1 MRKTDQEVHRLM
13 KEYAKHGEV
22 GRAARAAAMD
32 RKTAGKYITAQKL
45 PSELRRDRDWRTR
58 PDPFEADWSGI
69 RKMLED
75 TPELEAKIV
84 LEYFIVKDPDRYQES
99 HLRTLQRRFKQWRA
113 LEGPPKRVFFSQVHV
128 PGEAMQTDFT
138 WGTELGVT
146 IGGELFAHMICHS
159 VLPYSNWQWVS
170 VCQSESMTSIRRG
183 VQATVFQLGHVPKF
197 HQTDNS
203 TAATHDLRTGK
214 RGFNEE
220 YKSMIEH
227 FGMEPR
233 TIMVGE
239 KEQNGDIEAA
249 NGAFK
254 RRVRQM
260 LLLRGSKDFDTVEK
274 YEEWLREVAA
284 SANRG
289 RLVKLKD
296 ELATMRP
303 LSVSRLPEYT
313 EIEPLVSSWSTIKVK
328 SNAYSVPSQLIGEKV
343 RVRLFDTRLEVYLG
357 GKLQLTGER
366 LVGHQRHNINYR
378 HVIDSLIK
386 KAGAFERYRY
396 REDLFPTITFR
407 RAYDA
412 LAGAMP
418 PRKADIEYLRC
429 LHLAAKTMEVDVEQA
444 IKVLMDEG
452 TVPIADK
459 VKDLVAPDKPTIPA
473 LAIPNVNL
481 NSYDEL
487 LIGCAEA
494 MS

>member
-1 MRKTDQEVHRLM
+1 
-13 KEYAKHGEV
+13 
-22 GRAARAAAMD
+22 MD
-32 RKTAGKYITAQKL
+32 RKTASKYIAAQKL
-45 PSELRRDRDWRTR
+45 PSELRADRNWRTR
-58 PDPFEADWSGI
+58 PDPFEADWPAI
-69 RKMLED
+69 RQMLTD
-75 TPELEAKIV
+75 TPELEAKVV
-84 LEYFIVKDPDRYQES
+84 LEYLIAKHPDRYQES

-138 WGTELGVT
+138 WGTDFGVT
-146 IGGELFAHMICHS
+146 IAGETFAHMICHS

-183 VQATVFQLGHVPKF
+183 VQTAVFQLGHVPKF

-220 YKSMIEH
+220 YERMVRH

-233 TIMVGE
+233 TIGVGE
-239 KEQNGDIEAA
+239 KEQNGDIESA

-260 LLLRGSKDFDTVEK
+260 LLMRGGRDFDTVEQ
-274 YEEWLREVAA
+274 YEEWLRGIAGG
-284 SANRG
+284 ANRG
-289 RLVKLKD
+289 RQAKLKD
-296 ELATMRP
+296 ELAAMRP

-313 EIEPLVSSWSTIKVK
+313 EIEVLVSSWSTIKVHA
-328 SNAYSVPSQLIGEKV
+328 NAYSVPSQLIGEKV
-343 RVRLFDTRLEVYLG
+343 RARVFDTRLEVHLG
-357 GKLQLTGER
+357 GKLQLTVER
-366 LVGHQRHNINYR
+366 LAGKQRHNINYR
-378 HVIDSLIK
+378 HVIDSLLRK
-386 KAGAFERYRY
+386 VGAFERYRY

-412 LAGAMP
+412 LVGAMP

-429 LHLAAKTMEVDVEQA
+429 LHLAAKTMQLDVEHA
-444 IKVLMDEG
+444 IATLMGEG
-452 TVPIADK
+452 IVPTADK
-459 VKDLVAPDKPTIPA
+459 VKELVVPDTPTIPD
-473 LAIPNVNL
+473 LTIPSVDL
-481 NSYDEL
+481 NGYDAL
-487 LIGCAEA
+487 LIGCAEV

>member
-1 MRKTDQEVHRLM
+1 MRKTDQEVQRLM
-13 KEYAKHGEV
+13 KEYVKQGEV

-32 RKTAGKYITAQKL
+32 RKTARKYIAAQKL
-45 PSELRRDRDWRTR
+45 PSELRVDRGWRTR
-58 PDPFEADWSGI
+58 PDPFEADWPAI
-69 RKMLED
+69 RQMLED

-84 LEYFIVKDPDRYQES
+84 LEYLIAKHPDRYQES

-113 LEGPPKRVFFSQVHV
+113 LEGPAKRVFFSQVHV

-146 IGGELFAHMICHS
+146 IAGEIFAHMICHS

-183 VQATVFQLGHVPKF
+183 VQTAVFQLGHVPKF

-214 RGFNEE
+214 RGFNEQYE
-220 YKSMIEH
+220 RMVRH

-233 TIMVGE
+233 TIAVGE
-239 KEQNGDIEAA
+239 KEQNGDIESA

-260 LLLRGSKDFDTVEK
+260 LLMRGSKDFGTVEQ
-274 YEEWLREVAA
+274 YEEWLRGIAA
-284 SANRG
+284 TANRG
-289 RLVKLKD
+289 RQVKLAD
-296 ELATMRP
+296 ELSAMRP

-313 EIEPLVSSWSTIKVK
+313 EIELLVSSWSTIKVNT
-328 SNAYSVPSQLIGEKV
+328 NAYSVPSQLIGERV
-343 RVRLFDTRLEVYLG
+343 RVRVFDTRIEVHLG
-357 GKLQLTGER
+357 GKLQLTVER
-366 LVGHQRHNINYR
+366 LVGKQRHSINYR
-378 HVIDSLIK
+378 HVIDSLIR

-407 RAYDA
+407 RAYDT

-429 LHLAAKTMEVDVEQA
+429 LHLAAKTMEFDVEHA
-444 IKVLMDEG
+444 ITVLMAEG
-452 TVPIADK
+452 TVPMADK
-459 VKDLVAPDKPTIPA
+459 VKELVAPNKPTIPD
-473 LAIPNVNL
+473 LAIPDVNL
-481 NSYDEL
+481 NGYDGL
-487 LIGCAEA
+487 LIGCTEV

>member
-1 MRKTDQEVHRLM
+1 MRKTDQEVQRLM
-13 KEYAKHGEV
+13 REYSKHGEL

-32 RKTAGKYITAQKL
+32 RKTARKYIGEKKL
-45 PSELRRDRDWRTR
+45 PSELRGDRHWRTR
-58 PDPFEADWSGI
+58 RDPFEADWPAI
-69 RKMLED
+69 QEMLTD
-75 TPELEAKIV
+75 APELEAKIV
-84 LEYFIVKDPDRYQES
+84 LEHLIAKHPGRYQEG

-146 IGGELFAHMICHS
+146 IAGADFAHMICHS

-183 VQATVFQLGHVPKF
+183 VQAAVFEIGRVPKF

-220 YKSMIEH
+220 YERMVRH

-233 TIMVGE
+233 TIAVGE
-239 KEQNGDIEAA
+239 KEQNGDIESA
-249 NGAFK
+249 NGALK

-260 LLLRGSKDFDTVEK
+260 LLMRGDKGFDSVEY
-274 YEEWLREVAA
+274 YEEWLRGVACA
-284 SANRG
+284 ANCARQ
-289 RLVKLKD
+289 VKFKD

-313 EIEPLVSSWSTIKVK
+313 EIEVLVSSWSTIKIHA
-328 SNAYSVPSQLIGEKV
+328 NAYSVPSQLIGERIRA
-343 RVRLFDTRLEVYLG
+343 RVFDTRIEVRLG
-357 GKLQLTGER
+357 GKLQLTVER
-366 LVGHQRHNINYR
+366 LVGKQRHSINYR
-378 HVIDSLIK
+378 HVIDSLIR

-396 REDLFPTITFR
+396 RADLFPTIAFR

-412 LAGAMP
+412 LADAMP
-418 PRKADIEYLRC
+418 RRKADIEYLRC
-429 LHLAAKTMEVDVEQA
+429 LHLAAKAMQVDVEHA
-444 IKVLMDEG
+444 VIALMDEG
-452 TVPIADK
+452 AVPTADK
-459 VKDLVAPDKPTIPA
+459 VKKLVAPGSPITPEVTIPKVELTGYDA
-473 LAIPNVNL
+473 LLP
-481 NSYDEL
+481 
-487 LIGCAEA
+487 GCVEV

>member
-1 MRKTDQEVHRLM
+1 
-13 KEYAKHGEV
+13 
-22 GRAARAAAMD
+22 MD
-32 RKTAGKYITAQKL
+32 RKTAGKYIAAQKL
-45 PSELRRDRDWRTR
+45 PSELRADRDWRTR
-58 PDPFEADWSGI
+58 PDPFEADWSAI
-69 RKMLED
+69 RQMLKD

-84 LEYFIVKDPDRYQES
+84 LEYLIAKYPDRYQES

-146 IGGELFAHMICHS
+146 IAGEVFAHMICHS
-159 VLPYSNWQWVS
+159 VLPYSNWQWGS

-183 VQATVFQLGHVPKF
+183 VQAAVFQLGHVPVF

-220 YKSMIEH
+220 YERMVRH

-233 TIMVGE
+233 TIAVAE
-239 KEQNGDIEAA
+239 KEQNGDVESA
-249 NGAFK
+249 NGALK

-260 LLLRGSKDFDTVEK
+260 LLMRGSKDFDSVVK
-274 YEEWLREVAA
+274 YEEWLRGVAEG
-284 SANRG
+284 ANRG
-289 RLVKLKD
+289 RQVKLRE
-296 ELATMRP
+296 ELAKMRP

-313 EIEPLVSSWSTIKVK
+313 EIETQVSSWSTIKVNT
-328 SNAYSVPSQLIGEKV
+328 NAYSVPSQLIGEKV
-343 RVRLFDTRLEVYLG
+343 RVRVFDTRIEVYLG
-357 GKLQLTGER
+357 GKLQLTVER
-366 LVGHQRHNINYR
+366 LVGKQRHNINYR
-378 HVIDSLIK
+378 HVIDSLIRRV
-386 KAGAFERYRY
+386 GAFERYRY

-412 LAGAMP
+412 LVGAMP

-429 LHLAAKTMEVDVEQA
+429 LHLAAKTMEFDVERA
-444 IKVLMDEG
+444 ITKLMDDRALP
-452 TVPIADK
+452 TADR
-459 VKDLVAPDKPTIPA
+459 VKELVAPDSPAIPHVTIPS
-473 LAIPNVNL
+473 VNL
-481 NSYDEL
+481 NSYDTL
-487 LIGCAEA
+487 LIGCTEV

>member
-1 MRKTDQEVHRLM
+1 MRKTDQEVQRLM

-32 RKTAGKYITAQKL
+32 RKTARKYIAAQKL
-45 PSELRRDRDWRTR
+45 PSELRADRDWRTR
-58 PDPFEADWSGI
+58 PDPFEEDWPDIG
-69 RKMLED
+69 KMLAD

-84 LEYFIVKDPDRYQES
+84 LEYLIAKDPDRYQES

-146 IGGELFAHMICHS
+146 IAGELFAHMICHS

-183 VQATVFQLGHVPKF
+183 VQSTVFKLGHAPKW

-220 YKSMIEH
+220 YERMVRH

-233 TIMVGE
+233 TIAVGE
-239 KEQNGDIEAA
+239 KEQNGDIESA
-249 NGAFK
+249 NGALK

-260 LLLRGSKDFDTVEK
+260 LLMRGSKDFDTVEQ
-274 YEEWLREVAA
+274 YEEWLRGVAA
-284 SANRG
+284 LANRG
-289 RLVKLKD
+289 RQAKLAD
-296 ELATMRP
+296 ELAVMRP

-313 EIEPLVSSWSTIKVK
+313 EIDLQVSSWSTIRVNT
-328 SNAYSVPSQLIGEKV
+328 NAYSVPSQLIGEKV
-343 RVRLFDTRLEVYLG
+343 RVRVFDTRLEVHLG
-357 GKLQLTGER
+357 GKLQLTVER
-366 LVGHQRHNINYR
+366 LVGKQRHNINYR
-378 HVIDSLIK
+378 HVIDSLIR

-396 REDLFPTITFR
+396 REDLFPTIAFR

-412 LAGAMP
+412 LAATMP

-429 LHLAAKTMEVDVEQA
+429 LHLAAKTMEHDVEHA
-444 IKVLMDEG
+444 ITVIMDEG
-452 TVPIADK
+452 GVPTADK
-459 VKDLVAPDKPTIPA
+459 VKELVAPDKPSIPDV
-473 LAIPNVNL
+473 AIPDVEL
-481 NSYDEL
+481 RGYDEL
-487 LIGCAEA
+487 LTACAEV
-494 MS
+494 MP